1 VQDKRVV
8 AVLQRDLDRGE
19 AETIA
24 LALEMGANLVLMDER
39 EGRHMAQRLGLEVIG
54 VVGILLAA
62 KAEGLITAVQPLLD
76 DLRYKAGFYLSDS
89 LYTRVLKIAQEK

>member
-1 VQDKRVV
+1 MQDKKDV

-24 LALEMGANLVLMDER
+24 LALEMGADLVLLDER

-54 VVGILLAA
+54 RDRFGNAGNNLRQGSLACRTISCYPDPRSHGRRG
-62 KAEGLITAVQPLLD
+62 KLEG
-76 DLRYKAGFYLSDS
+76 
-89 LYTRVLKIAQEK
+89 QEG